1 MLFYTSGGLFQ
12 SDFVRLLYDFGI
24 VDVILPFILIFT
36 VVYAILQKAKIFGE
50 GSKKFNLIIALVL
63 GMLFV
68 VPHVTGQYGR
78 LGFDPVEV
86 LNETLP
92 GVSVLLIAFLLV
104 LILVGLFGVSSS
116 GGIATIAVIISLV
129 AITTIFSNATGLWG
143 SAGLPFYL
151 AWLEDPDLQA
161 LLIIILVFGLIV
173 WFITKEPSHETPVA
187 GLKKLSDWLM
197 GK

>member
-1 MLFYTSGGLFQ
+1 MLLYASGGIFQ

-24 VDVILPFILIFT
+24 VDVILPFILVFT
-36 VVYAILQKAKIFGE
+36 LVYAILQKANIFGE

-63 GMLFV
+63 GLLFV

-78 LGFDPVEV
+78 LGFDPVKV

-92 GVSVLLIAFLLV
+92 SVSVLLIAFLLV
-104 LILVGLFGVSSS
+104 LILIGLFGVSSS
-116 GGIATIAVIISLV
+116 GGIATIAVVISLIAV
-129 AITTIFSNATGLWG
+129 ATIFSNATGLWG

-161 LLIIILVFGLIV
+161 LVIIILVFGLIV
-173 WFITKEPSHETPVA
+173 WFITKEPSKETPMG